1 LDDTFTLFWVAV
13 GLNSR
18 APMHCL
24 FFKKI
29 FDLLVLVEP
38 RYVDVR
44 GIGDS
49 VNVNIVSNVSELN
62 D

>member
-1 LDDTFTLFWVAV
+1 MAV